1 MSDVKVKDTVRPLVG
16 LRRQVVQVDSPT
28 EQRNPRTMDIDLMS
42 TVGILGALN
51 AEDKLVPDAVNA
63 VLPQIARAVDFAVEA
78 LRGGHRVHYVGAGTS
93 GRLATLDAA
102 ELVPTFNVP
111 ADWFVAHHAG
121 GPRALRQAVENAEDD
136 DTAGAA
142 ELRESVEPGDFVLG
156 LTASGRTPYVLG
168 ALAAASEAGCRTALV
183 SGNPRSQNV
192 PGVDVLIAVD
202 TGPEAIAGS
211 TRMKAGSAQ
220 KIILTAFST
229 ATMIKLGRTYSNL
242 MVSMRA
248 TNAKLRGRNVRILRE
263 ATGMS
268 EQDCSEA
275 LAESGDDLKVAL
287 VHLLS
292 GVDTTTAGKA
302 LEANQGHVR
311 NALASLHMRAS

>member
-1 MSDVKVKDTVRPLVG
+1 MMTVP
-16 LRRQVVQVDSPT
+16 RQVVHVDSPT
-28 EQRNPRTMDIDLMS
+28 EQRNPRTTDIDLMS
-42 TVGILGALN
+42 TMGILGAIN
-51 AEDKLVPDAVNA
+51 AEDRRVPEAVAA
-63 VLPQIARAVDFAVEA
+63 VLPQVARAVDFAVEA
-78 LRGGHRVHYVGAGTS
+78 LRSGHRVHYFGAGTS

-111 ADWFVAHHAG
+111 SDWFIAHHAG
-121 GPRALRQAVENAEDD
+121 GARALRQAVEDAEDNAK
-136 DTAGAA
+136 AGAA
-142 ELRESVEPGDFVLG
+142 EVAETVAPGDFVLG

-168 ALAAASEAGCRTALV
+168 ALAAASRRGARTALV
-183 SGNPRSQNV
+183 SGNPAAV
-192 PGVDVLIAVD
+192 TPPGVDVLIAVD

-211 TRMKAGSAQ
+211 TRMKAGTAQ

-248 TNAKLRGRNVRILRE
+248 TNAKLRGRTIRILRE

-268 EQDCSEA
+268 MADCSDALTEA
-275 LAESGDDLKVAL
+275 DGDLKVAL

-292 GVDTTTAGKA
+292 GEDVANAAKA
-302 LEANQGHVR
+302 LTASDGHVR
-311 NALASLHMRAS
+311 KALDSLRVRAS

>member
-1 MSDVKVKDTVRPLVG
+1 MMTVP
-16 LRRQVVQVDSPT
+16 RQVVHVDSPT
-28 EQRNPRTMDIDLMS
+28 EQRNPRTTDIDLMS
-42 TVGILGALN
+42 TMGILGAIN
-51 AEDKLVPDAVNA
+51 AEDRRVPEAVAA
-63 VLPQIARAVDFAVEA
+63 VLPQVARAVDFAVEA
-78 LRGGHRVHYVGAGTS
+78 LRSGHRVHYFGAGTS

-111 ADWFVAHHAG
+111 ADWFIAHHAG
-121 GPRALRQAVENAEDD
+121 GARALRQAVEDAEDD
-136 DTAGAA
+136 AKAGAA
-142 ELRESVEPGDFVLG
+142 EVAESVAPGDFVLG

-168 ALAAASEAGCRTALV
+168 ALAAAGRLGARTALV
-183 SGNPRSQNV
+183 SGNPATV
-192 PGVDVLIAVD
+192 TPPGVDVLIAVD

-211 TRMKAGSAQ
+211 TRMKAGTAQ

-248 TNAKLRGRNVRILRE
+248 TNAKLRGRTIRILRE

-268 EQDCSEA
+268 MADCSDALTEA
-275 LAESGDDLKVAL
+275 DGDLKVAL

-292 GVDTTTAGKA
+292 GEDVASAAKA
-302 LEANQGHVR
+302 LAANDGHVR
-311 NALASLHMRAS
+311 KALDSLRVRAS

>member
-1 MSDVKVKDTVRPLVG
+1 MMTVP
-16 LRRQVVQVDSPT
+16 RQVVHVDSPT
-28 EQRNPRTMDIDLMS
+28 EQRNPRTTDIDLMS
-42 TVGILGALN
+42 TMGILGAIN
-51 AEDKLVPDAVNA
+51 AEDRRVPEAVAA
-63 VLPQIARAVDFAVEA
+63 VLPQVARAVDFAVEA
-78 LRGGHRVHYVGAGTS
+78 LRSGNRVHYFGAGTS

-111 ADWFVAHHAG
+111 SDWFIAHHAG
-121 GPRALRQAVENAEDD
+121 GARALRQAVEDAEDNAK
-136 DTAGAA
+136 AGAA
-142 ELRESVEPGDFVLG
+142 EVTESVAPGDFVLG

-168 ALAAASEAGCRTALV
+168 ALAAASRRGARTALV
-183 SGNPRSQNV
+183 SGNPAAV
-192 PGVDVLIAVD
+192 TPPGVDVLIAVD

-211 TRMKAGSAQ
+211 TRMKAGTAQ

-248 TNAKLRGRNVRILRE
+248 TNAKLRGRTIRILRE

-268 EQDCSEA
+268 MADCSDALTEA
-275 LAESGDDLKVAL
+275 DGDLKVAL

-292 GVDTTTAGKA
+292 GEDVANAAKA
-302 LEANQGHVR
+302 LAANDGHVR
-311 NALASLHMRAS
+311 KALDSLRVRAS

>member
-1 MSDVKVKDTVRPLVG
+1 MSEKVRRMMTVP
-16 LRRQVVQVDSPT
+16 RQVVHVDSPT
-28 EQRNPRTMDIDLMS
+28 EQRNPRTTDIDLMS
-42 TVGILGALN
+42 TMGILGAIN
-51 AEDKLVPDAVNA
+51 AEDRRVPEAVAA
-63 VLPQIARAVDFAVEA
+63 VLPQVARAVDFAVEA
-78 LRGGHRVHYVGAGTS
+78 LRSGNRVHYFGAGTS

-111 ADWFVAHHAG
+111 SDWFIAHHAG
-121 GPRALRQAVENAEDD
+121 GARALRQAVEDAEDNAK
-136 DTAGAA
+136 AGAA
-142 ELRESVEPGDFVLG
+142 EVAESVAPGDFVLG

-168 ALAAASEAGCRTALV
+168 ALAAASRRGARTALV
-183 SGNPRSQNV
+183 SGNPAAV
-192 PGVDVLIAVD
+192 TPPGVDVLIAVD

-211 TRMKAGSAQ
+211 TRMKAGTAQ

-248 TNAKLRGRNVRILRE
+248 TNAKLRGRTIRILRE

-268 EQDCSEA
+268 MADCSDALTEA
-275 LAESGDDLKVAL
+275 DGDLKVAL

-292 GVDTTTAGKA
+292 GEDVANAAKA
-302 LEANQGHVR
+302 LAANDGHVR
-311 NALASLHMRAS
+311 KALDSLRVRAS